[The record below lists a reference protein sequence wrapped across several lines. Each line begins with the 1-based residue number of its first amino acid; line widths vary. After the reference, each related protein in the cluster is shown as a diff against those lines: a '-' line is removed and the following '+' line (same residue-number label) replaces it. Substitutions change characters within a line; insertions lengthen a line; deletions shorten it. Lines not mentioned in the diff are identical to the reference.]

1 MVYMA
6 QLRDK
11 GIELN
16 FKDWQALEE
25 NDQVIFNQQNIKDY
39 ISLLYTYEVVRT
51 RGQVSVIRILDNK
64 PDRTINLN
72 FVQPVVD
79 SLM

>member
-1 MVYMA
+1 MA